1 MGFWSGFAQGWEA
14 ESERIE
20 RRKLFQ
26 QELKDKRA
34 GTLAEL
40 VTRMGRSG
48 ATSAGAG
55 QDATPTANPKH
66 YEDTLLSYGMT
77 PEQVA
82 KINAKGGVY
91 ALGAAVE
98 TVKEYNTAENPFT
111 PAHFERLTDSIIVT
125 QNEGTPLDPKALSE
139 QLFGPDYWATLE
151 PDQQMIIELNAQQG
165 APAPSVSTTF
175 IPDKPFKQED
185 ANSIVKA
192 ATDTLMVDLVNK
204 EEELQ
209 TQFASMPEGEEKNLV
224 ATELNQVQ
232 QAKTALENGNIAPGI
247 AMVGSEVIGPYL
259 ENYPRLKENT
269 GLLGP
274 WKGAADAY
282 LGGGQDQTQ
291 EALTPAKQYSSPEQV
306 QADIDAGLLQEGDI
320 VIINGQEVPIQFGD

>member
-1 MGFWSGFAQGWEA
+1 MSFWSGFAKGWEA

-26 QELKDKRA
+26 QELTEKRA

-55 QDATPTANPKH
+55 QDATPNLNPQH
-66 YEDTLLSYGMT
+66 LEETLVTYGMT
-77 PEQVA
+77 PEQIA
-82 KINAKGGVY
+82 KLNAKGGAY

-98 TVKEYNTAENPFT
+98 TIKEYNTAENPFT
-111 PAHFERLTDSIIVT
+111 PAHFERLTDSIVVT

-151 PDQQMIIELNAQQG
+151 PDQQMIIELNAQQN
-165 APAPSVSTTF
+165 APAPSVTSTF
-175 IPDKPFKQED
+175 IPDEPFRQET
-185 ANSIVKA
+185 ANQIVDA
-192 ATDTLMVDLVNK
+192 ATETLMVDLVNK

-209 TQFASMPEGEEKNLV
+209 TQFANMPEGDEKAILAQELSQV
-224 ATELNQVQ
+224 AA
-232 QAKTALENGNIAPGI
+232 AKTALENGNIAPGI

-259 ENYPRLKENT
+259 ENNPRLKSNT

-291 EALTPAKQYSSPEQV
+291 EALAPAKQYSSPDQV
-306 QADIDAGLLQEGDI
+306 QADINSGLLQEGDV
-320 VIINGQEVPIQFGD
+320 VIINGQEVVVQFGD

>member
-1 MGFWSGFAQGWEA
+1 MGFWSGFAKGWEA

-55 QDATPTANPKH
+55 QDATPNLNPKH
-66 YEDTLLSYGMT
+66 LEETLITYGMK
-77 PEQVA
+77 PEQIA
-82 KINAKGGVY
+82 TLNAKGGAY
-91 ALGAAVE
+91 ALGAAVD
-98 TVKEYNTAENPFT
+98 TIKEYNTAENPFT
-111 PAHFERLTDSIIVT
+111 PAHFERLTDSIVVT

-165 APAPSVSTTF
+165 APAPSVTSTF
-175 IPDKPFKQED
+175 IPDEPFRQET
-185 ANSIVKA
+185 ANQIVDA
-192 ATDTLMVDLVNK
+192 ATETLMVDLVNK

-209 TQFASMPEGEEKNLV
+209 AQFANMPEGDEKAILAQELSQV
-224 ATELNQVQ
+224 AA
-232 QAKTALENGNIAPGI
+232 AKTALENGNIAPGI

-291 EALTPAKQYSSPEQV
+291 EALTPAKQYSNPEQV

>member
-55 QDATPTANPKH
+55 ADATPNANPKH
-66 YEDTLLSYGMT
+66 YEETLISYGMT

-98 TVKEYNTAENPFT
+98 TVKEYNTADNPFT
-111 PAHFERLTDSIIVT
+111 PEHFDRLTDSIIVT
-125 QNEGTPLDPKALSE
+125 QNEGNPLDPKSLAE
-139 QLFGPDYWATLE
+139 QLYGPDYWASLE
-151 PDQQMIIELNAQQG
+151 PDQQMIIELNARGNQ
-165 APAPSVSTTF
+165 PAPSVSTTF
-175 IPDKPFKQED
+175 IPDKPIKQED
-185 ANSIVKA
+185 ANNIVKA
-192 ATDTLMVDLVNK
+192 ATDTLMVDLVSK

-209 TQFASMPEGEEKNLV
+209 AQYASMPKGEEKNLV

-232 QAKTALENGNIAPGI
+232 LAKTALENGNIAPGI
-247 AMVGSEVIGPYL
+247 AVVGTDVIGPYL
-259 ENYPRLKENT
+259 ENYPRLKDNT

-274 WKGAADAY
+274 WKGAADTY
-282 LGGGQDQTQ
+282 LAGGQDQTQ
-291 EALTPAKQYSSPEQV
+291 EALASEGVPVVGQV
-306 QADIDAGLLQEGDI
+306 YDGYRYLGGDPSLETSWEL
-320 VIINGQEVPIQFGD
+320 VNG

>member
-1 MGFWSGFAQGWEA
+1 MSFWSGFAQGWEA

-66 YEDTLLSYGMT
+66 YEDTLISYGMT

-111 PAHFERLTDSIIVT
+111 PAHFERLTDSIVVT
-125 QNEGTPLDPKALSE
+125 QNEGVELNPQTLAE
-139 QLFGPDYWATLE
+139 QLYGPDFWSTLE
-151 PDQQMIIELNAQQG
+151 PDQQMILEMGAQQG
-165 APAPSVSTTF
+165 APAPSVTSTF
-175 IPDKPFKQED
+175 IPDEPFRQET
-185 ANSIVKA
+185 ANQIVDA
-192 ATDTLMVDLVNK
+192 ATETLMVDLVNK

-209 TQFASMPEGEEKNLV
+209 AQFASMPEGDEKAILAQELYQV
-224 ATELNQVQ
+224 AA
-232 QAKTALENGNIAPGI
+232 AKTALENGNIAPGI

-259 ENYPRLKENT
+259 ENNPRLKQNT

-291 EALTPAKQYSSPEQV
+291 EALAPAKQYSSPDQV
-306 QADIDAGLLQEGDI
+306 QADINSGLLQEGDV
-320 VIINGQEVPIQFGD
+320 VIINGQEVVVQFGD